1 MQNFIKTIINAVQ
14 SWTKKEIKDSTAD
27 WNQNDTSAVDYV
39 KNRTHWEEEDGTVH
53 KLDSKYLKLPTN
65 LATTDDVQEV
75 MDVAN
80 TAQTTANT
88 KMDAVNPV
96 GTGSFSMNRQT
107 DMPIGD
113 YSFAVG
119 NNTIAIGESQSIF
132 GRYNQYG
139 YEEITEPF
147 KILYGGNLGR
157 CSSSYTFDKATGM
170 FTLCEPTNVKYLKN
184 CVAGEYWI
192 SGSNVTGNKMYNLTS
207 TYLESIMHTSRIL
220 GGALIIGN
228 GTSDTAR
235 SNAHTIDWNGVGWF
249 QGGLQVGGNAQDDGA
264 KNVLLEGDA
273 IPTPTTAQVGQLL
286 SVKAVDENG
295 KPTEW
300 EVVDMP
306 SGSATSTNG
315 FELVDRTTGAYYNVY
330 IDNGQLTMEVV

>member
-1 MQNFIKTIINAVQ
+1 
-14 SWTKKEIKDSTAD
+14 
-27 WNQNDTSAVDYV
+27 
-39 KNRTHWEEEDGTVH
+39 
-53 KLDSKYLKLPTN
+53 
-65 LATTDDVQEV
+65 

-88 KMDAVNPV
+88 KMDAINPV

-107 DMPIGD
+107 DMHIGD

-147 KILYGGNLGR
+147 KIAYGGNLGR

-192 SGSNVTGNKMYNLTS
+192 SGSNVTSSNKMYNLTS

-235 SNAHTIDWNGVGWF
+235 SNAHTLDWNGVGWF
-249 QGGLQVGGNAQDDGA
+249 QGGLQVGGTEQDG
-264 KNVLLEGDA
+264 EGVGYVPA
-273 IPTPTTAQVGQLL
+273 VVGTVQPGQLL
-286 SVKAVDENG
+286 SVKSVDENG

-300 EVVDMP
+300 EVVDVVKTVNSIAP
-306 SGSATSTNG
+306 DENGNVVVVGGSGGKSG
-315 FELVDRTTGAYYNVY
+315 VY
-330 IDNGQLTMEVV
+330 ILAEGETLADAPADADVVIDPAGTPDVVLTVEQVSALIDAKLGVIENGTY

>member
-1 MQNFIKTIINAVQ
+1 
-14 SWTKKEIKDSTAD
+14 
-27 WNQNDTSAVDYV
+27 
-39 KNRTHWEEEDGTVH
+39 
-53 KLDSKYLKLPTN
+53 
-65 LATTDDVQEV
+65 